1 MRLFIAIN
9 LPAAERRGIAEA
21 VAPLRAKTNGVSWV
35 KEEALHLTMKFLGE
49 YDDAHASRLSAALGA
64 IAGVHRP
71 IELEISGIGAFPH
84 WRAPRVI
91 WAGVGDSPKLEILH
105 HEIESACA
113 DLGHELEGRPFRP
126 HITVGRVR
134 APLDRED
141 ARALGEAARAISY
154 SSGAVA
160 ESVDLMSSATGA
172 GGSRYAIVAVLPLR
186 GA

>member
-21 VAPLRAKTNGVSWV
+21 AAPLRARAAGVSWV
-35 KEEALHLTMKFLGE
+35 KEEALHLTMKFLGD
-49 YDDAHASRLSAALGA
+49 YDDAHAATLAASLGA
-64 IAGVHRP
+64 VVRAHRP
-71 IELEISGIGAFPH
+71 VDLEISGVGAFPN

-113 DLGHELEGRPFRP
+113 ELGHELEGRPFRP
-126 HITVGRVR
+126 HITIGRVR
-134 APLDRED
+134 TPLEREA
-141 ARALGEAARAISY
+141 ARALGEVARGVSY
-154 SSGAVA
+154 SSGIAA
-160 ESVDLMSSATGA
+160 ESVDLMSSVTGT
-172 GGSRYAIVAVLPLR
+172 GRSHYTLVAALPLQ